1 MFGFIEKVFVILLT
15 SIVNASTSLNYQQWM
30 TQPTPANLH
39 PDEYS
44 QELLLSICS

>member
-15 SIVNASTSLNYQQWM
+15 SIVNASTSLNYQQLM
-30 TQPTPANLH
+30 TQPTPINLH

-44 QELLLSICS
+44 QE